1 MSRAKSSKLTMRVE
15 GDLIIV
21 ESMMFVY
28 TLTIGATY
36 RPNKPAASR
45 VFTPAKVV
53 GVAHADP
60 ERPDSPRLIVQRPD
74 SRQPKPYVVWASSI
88 VNTYNVPCVDKR
100 RPTTDTQST
109 IDDLRREIA
118 ELRALIKH

>member
-1 MSRAKSSKLTMRVE
+1 MSRAKSSKLTMRVD
-15 GDLIIV
+15 GDKIIL
-21 ESMMFVY
+21 ESTMFVY

-36 RPNKPAASR
+36 MATRPVASR

-60 ERPDSPRLIVQRPD
+60 ERPDAPRLIVQRPE
-74 SRQPKPYVVWASSI
+74 SKRPLPYVVWASSI
-88 VNTYNVPCVDKR
+88 VNTYDVPCVDKR